1 MHVDTW
7 KQKHHKQVSLPCSPV
22 SCDDTN
28 QHNTEKN
35 WGRKSQGEGRKEMK
49 KCCCL
54 TASFQ
59 QTPAAGSQISLLSLP
74 AKLQMF
80 PPLLLKWEA
89 SPTQLIFWFS
99 LVLTCPGDRLYPA
112 DPVLSKVQKMASGE
126 GFSLFAF
133 ACLFTNC
140 KENEFLVNNHLFQK
154 WHSH

>member
-54 TASFQ
+54 IILGSLDAAVVGEETYSHISGDFGRQSILKQLPWGIRFLGGASVSK
-59 QTPAAGSQISLLSLP
+59 TD
-74 AKLQMF
+74 LQ
-80 PPLLLKWEA
+80 L
-89 SPTQLIFWFS
+89 
-99 LVLTCPGDRLYPA
+99 
-112 DPVLSKVQKMASGE
+112 
-126 GFSLFAF
+126 
-133 ACLFTNC
+133 
-140 KENEFLVNNHLFQK
+140 
-154 WHSH
+154 

>member
-1 MHVDTW
+1 MLVRIITGDRGARQTNLFVMFLLSCVNMHYRILT
-7 KQKHHKQVSLPCSPV
+7 S
-22 SCDDTN
+22 
-28 QHNTEKN
+28 
-35 WGRKSQGEGRKEMK
+35 MAIYFYMY
-49 KCCCL
+49 CCCL